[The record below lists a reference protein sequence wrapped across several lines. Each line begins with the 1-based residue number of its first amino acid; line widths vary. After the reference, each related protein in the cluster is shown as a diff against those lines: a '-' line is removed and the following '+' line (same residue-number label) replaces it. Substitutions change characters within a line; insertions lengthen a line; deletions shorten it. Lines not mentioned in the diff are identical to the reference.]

1 MKRTIKPEYEC
12 YTDDISPE
20 DMSFV
25 TTAEEDN
32 MIQMVTPEI
41 IISHIEKLVVGSPIT
56 HSLPYSYRIGNMQI
70 LISVWPIFIGIR
82 ARAANSQWLSEAPI
96 TQTEFEE
103 ACNKYDYAWDIT
115 AFYRTKKGEYQMIIA
130 DTQMSIERLCEALKT
145 SAM

>member
-20 DMSFV
+20 DMSF
-25 TTAEEDN
+25 TTTEEEDN
-32 MIQMVTPEI
+32 MIQILTPEMI
-41 IISHIEKLVVGSPIT
+41 ITYIEKLVVGSPIT
-56 HSLPYSYRIGNMQI
+56 NSFPHSYRIGNIQI

-82 ARAANSQWLSEAPI
+82 ASNAQWLSEAPI

-115 AFYRTKKGEYQMIIA
+115 AFYRTGKGEYQMIIA

>member
-1 MKRTIKPEYEC
+1 MKRIIKPEYEC
-12 YTDDISPE
+12 YTDDIPPE
-20 DMSFV
+20 DMSFT

-32 MIQMVTPEI
+32 MIQMLTPEM

-56 HSLPYSYRIGNMQI
+56 NSIPYSYRIGNIQI

-82 ARAANSQWLSEAPI
+82 AANAQWLSEAPI

-115 AFYRTKKGEYQMIIA
+115 AFYRTVKGEYQMIIA

-145 SAM
+145 SA

>member
-32 MIQMVTPEI
+32 MIQMLTPEM
-41 IISHIEKLVVGSPIT
+41 IISHIEKQVVGQRIT
-56 HSLPYSYRIGNMQI
+56 VLPHSYTIGNIHI
-70 LISVWPIFIGIR
+70 LINVWAIFIGIR
-82 ARAANSQWLSEAPI
+82 AAKQQWSFEEPV

-115 AFYRTKKGEYQMIIA
+115 AFYRTQKGEYQMIIA